1 MMLLMTIKEIDEY
14 KMKRLMILM
23 SLLLVFA
30 SCGKET
36 AETWRMTELSF
47 VSATDYSQTRADE
60 VMMDVTFTHK
70 RSGKTITRPA
80 FWDGGNIFLVRFA
93 PTAAGIWEWSTAC
106 PQDESLAGLE
116 GSLRCKEYDGDLEI
130 YRRGF
135 VTVVSG
141 NKYFTYA
148 DGTPFFYLGDTHWG
162 MLTEE
167 YDSPGHHAG
176 NTGAESHFKYIV
188 DRRVDQGFTVYQS
201 EPIGSRF
208 KLGDGTVDQ
217 EDIEGFRHAD
227 GYFEYIADAGL
238 IHANSQFFFPSEMTR
253 TLSAQKDKLEQMS
266 RYWVARFG
274 AWPVMWTLGQEID
287 NDSYNEQGFNNNYSY
302 QDNPWVEV
310 AEYIH
315 KYDSYSHPLSGHQ
328 EHNVHTTVTGVG
340 WKEEIS
346 KGRSASIFVSD
357 EVAARTGHNWW
368 AAQWGPQFIEPAEPE
383 LIRDYYNSTRPAVN
397 YEGKYCGLWTQ
408 DFGSRVQGWSA
419 FLCGFCGYGYGAIDI
434 WLYNSTFDI
443 GAPSFDG
450 VDSISIADKKK
461 PWSESIEYPSAR
473 QMGYLRSYMESFD
486 WWNLV
491 PVLCDQPEFEALSS
505 AYAYARTDKRHVLYF
520 FAKNELAT
528 GTIKA
533 MEPGAEVRLE
543 WFNPR
548 TGETMPSVEV
558 TVGIDGAL
566 VLPQKPDVEDW
577 TLTIL

>member
-1 MMLLMTIKEIDEY
+1 
-14 KMKRLMILM
+14 MKKTVILI
-23 SLLLVFA
+23 SLLLVLA
-30 SCGKET
+30 SC
-36 AETWRMTELSF
+36 ASSQVETWRMMELPFNS
-47 VSATDYSQTRADE
+47 VTDYSETGADE
-60 VMMDVTFTHK
+60 VRMDVTFVHK
-70 RSGKTITRPA
+70 KTGETIVRPA
-80 FWDGGNIFLVRFA
+80 FWDGGSSFLVRFA
-93 PTAAGIWEWSTAC
+93 PTAAGKWEWTTAC
-106 PQDESLAGLE
+106 PEDESLAGLG
-116 GSLRCKEYDGDLEI
+116 GSFRCKEYEGDLDI

-135 VTVVSG
+135 VTVMPG

-167 YDSPGHHAG
+167 YDSPGHRAG

-188 DRRVDQGFTVYQS
+188 DRRVQQGFTVYQS

-227 GYFEYIADAGL
+227 GYFEYIADAGMV
-238 IHANSQFFFPSEMTR
+238 HANSQFFFPSEMTR
-253 TLSAQKDKLEQMS
+253 TLSAQEDKIDNLS

-287 NDSYNEQGFNNNYSY
+287 NDSYNEQGFNKNYSY
-302 QDNPWVEV
+302 MDNPWVKV
-310 AEYIH
+310 AEYLH

-340 WKEEIS
+340 WKEEVS
-346 KGRSASIFVSD
+346 KGRSASIFVYD

-383 LIRDYYNSTRPAVN
+383 LVRDYYNSERPAVN

-434 WLYNSTFDI
+434 WLYDSSFDT

-450 VDSISIADKKK
+450 VDTISIADKKK

-505 AYAYARTDKRHVLYF
+505 AYAYARTYKRHVLYF

-528 GTIKA
+528 GTVKDLV
-533 MEPGAEVRLE
+533 PGAEVRLE

-548 TGETMPSVEV
+548 TGETLPAVEV
-558 TVGIDGAL
+558 TVAAEGSL
-566 VLPQKPDVEDW
+566 VLPQKPDIEDW
-577 TLTIL
+577 TLTVLCK